1 MSGHPW
7 ILLEGFN
14 VHLLSQLLQIGYR
27 ASEIISEECREPVLA
42 SESIVTKR

>member
-14 VHLLSQLLQIGYR
+14 VHLLSKLLQIGYR
-27 ASEIISEECREPVLA
+27 AFEITSEECREPVLA
-42 SESIVTKR
+42 SGSIVAKR